1 MSKKVKI
8 EFWQKVKSEIEITVS
23 DEDYNLIKGLKMD
36 TVEMYNY
43 KEGNLILNKAY
54 QVLENYRDLSYVTDC
69 SEELEDVFVSN
80 ILGK

>member
-8 EFWQKVKSEIEITVS
+8 EFWQKVKSEIEIIVS

-36 TVEMYNY
+36 TVKMYNY
-43 KEGNLILNKAY
+43 EKGNLILNKAY
-54 QVLENYRDLSYVTDC
+54 QVIENYRDLSYVTDC